1 MFDELFPA
9 ERSTSLSQSIQRP
22 YTPPE
27 APGAMTGIGSAIAD
41 AFPYAANTAG
51 SAWAAV
57 LDAFGKASAYRDAP
71 TAALLAGEAPPD
83 PDALYA
89 QTIAQMGDSPDARR
103 FRERASDYLPDPAS
117 VGLAGQITHGVIA
130 SLAKAGAY
138 AVAGGPA
145 GPVLFGA
152 DLGINRAQELGDKGV
167 DGGTAALAGAVTG
180 ITSAVGMRLPAAMG
194 ATRAQSALIGG
205 AVNPALNVVEIGG
218 IHALLDAADYESI
231 AAQYQPFDPVNLA
244 VASITGAAFGAAF
257 HRGRPDAPKL
267 NPDEHAA
274 ALTLHEARVR
284 DGDALV
290 RADNLEAANAARE
303 AQIIA
308 RQQLDNGEAV
318 SVAHRVPA
326 DGELIDAAL
335 RRVADTP
342 VREAFDEVRA
352 VEAAALPPEGAMQPD
367 ALAPTAVP
375 EMAPPVAPLDVPPV
389 APDNPVA
396 QIVDTVARIIA
407 PEDGPA
413 TPAKWS
419 ETPEQ
424 TRAFS
429 LAARDPDA
437 VVRTE
442 DGDVRVAD
450 LLNAADDL
458 EARARTDSA
467 AFEAAINCALRFP
480 Q

>member
-83 PDALYA
+83 PDALYQ

-130 SLAKAGAY
+130 SVAKAGAY

-194 ATRAQSALIGG
+194 ATRARSALIGG

-257 HRGRPDAPKL
+257 HRGRPGAPKL

-303 AQIIA
+303 AQIVA

-326 DGELIDAAL
+326 DGERIDAAL

-352 VEAAALPPEGAMQPD
+352 VEAAALPTEGAMPPD
-367 ALAPTAVP
+367 APAPV
-375 EMAPPVAPLDVPPV
+375 
-389 APDNPVA
+389 PDNSPVGRF
-396 QIVDTVARIIA
+396 IDTVTRIFS
-407 PEDGPA
+407 PEDADSPA
-413 TPAKWS
+413 RPARPARQAD
-419 ETPEQ
+419 TPEQ
-424 TRAFS
+424 SRAFEI
-429 LAARDPDA
+429 AARDPDA

>member
-1 MFDELFPA
+1 
-9 ERSTSLSQSIQRP
+9 
-22 YTPPE
+22 
-27 APGAMTGIGSAIAD
+27 
-41 AFPYAANTAG
+41 
-51 SAWAAV
+51 
-57 LDAFGKASAYRDAP
+57 
-71 TAALLAGEAPPD
+71 
-83 PDALYA
+83 
-89 QTIAQMGDSPDARR
+89 
-103 FRERASDYLPDPAS
+103 
-117 VGLAGQITHGVIA
+117 
-130 SLAKAGAY
+130 
-138 AVAGGPA
+138 
-145 GPVLFGA
+145 
-152 DLGINRAQELGDKGV
+152 
-167 DGGTAALAGAVTG
+167 
-180 ITSAVGMRLPAAMG
+180 MG

-257 HRGRPDAPKL
+257 HRGRPGAPKL

-303 AQIIA
+303 VQIVA

-326 DGELIDAAL
+326 DGERIDAAL

-352 VEAAALPPEGAMQPD
+352 VEAAALPTEGAMPTMPPD
-367 ALAPTAVP
+367 APAPV
-375 EMAPPVAPLDVPPV
+375 
-389 APDNPVA
+389 PDNSPVGRF
-396 QIVDTVARIIA
+396 IDTVARIFS
-407 PEDGPA
+407 PEDADSPA
-413 TPAKWS
+413 RPARQAD
-419 ETPEQ
+419 TPEQ
-424 TRAFS
+424 SRAFEI
-429 LAARDPDA
+429 AARDPGA